1 MAKRS
6 EMRDTAKAEYIARK
20 SKGTE
25 VNLRELAAEL
35 GASYQT
41 LRNWKQKDKWDES
54 LPKKKRGGQPG
65 NRNSK
70 GKKNAA
76 GHHDGAPIGNKN
88 AEKDGA
94 YSAIFFDML
103 TDSEKVIANNAPMGS
118 RTALEHEMQ
127 ILKVREHR
135 ILTKIAQ
142 YEAEPEDT
150 LHLSSLMDMREPG
163 GRDENGERKDG
174 ERQQMGMYSSDT
186 AFSRV
191 MKLNEA
197 LYKVQGRI
205 ATIANAIRAQ
215 EEADRRIELEKR
227 RLEIMMM
234 RATGAVEVGP
244 DDEAEA
250 DNEAI
255 YK

>member
-1 MAKRS
+1 
-6 EMRDTAKAEYIARK
+6 
-20 SKGTE
+20 
-25 VNLRELAAEL
+25 
-35 GASYQT
+35 
-41 LRNWKQKDKWDES
+41 
-54 LPKKKRGGQPG
+54 
-65 NRNSK
+65 
-70 GKKNAA
+70 
-76 GHHDGAPIGNKN
+76 
-88 AEKDGA
+88 
-94 YSAIFFDML
+94 
-103 TDSEKVIANNAPMGS
+103 
-118 RTALEHEMQ
+118 
-127 ILKVREHR
+127 
-135 ILTKIAQ
+135 
-142 YEAEPEDT
+142 
-150 LHLSSLMDMREPG
+150 
-163 GRDENGERKDG
+163 
-174 ERQQMGMYSSDT
+174 MGMYSSDT